1 MSDPGIELV
10 NGRFFCMDSKN
21 VNSGGKSRM
30 KRLLQHA
37 VPLAGWIGC
46 GNRKVVLF
54 FKHPLQ
60 VYPEVL
66 APAATLL
73 ALWNFFHYQHLA
85 PTFVKNAAETYDER
99 QVTLI
104 CPSVTRWMGHD
115 RASKNLCNGLKQIV
129 SALATC
135 VKKRK
140 QPDVLAYLWRL
151 HPQSFLLPS

>member
-1 MSDPGIELV
+1 MSNPGIELV

-30 KRLLQHA
+30 KCLLQHA
-37 VPLAGWIGC
+37 VPLAVWIGC

-54 FKHPLQ
+54 FKHLLQ
-60 VYPEVL
+60 VYSEVL
-66 APAATLL
+66 ATAATLL

-85 PTFVKNAAETYDER
+85 STFVKNAAETYDER

-115 RASKNLCNGLKQIV
+115 
-129 SALATC
+129 
-135 VKKRK
+135 
-140 QPDVLAYLWRL
+140 
-151 HPQSFLLPS
+151 